1 MSLLGAREEISEN
14 ISGDSLLRE
23 VGERALVLCSSGS
36 RWAWRCPGCVIP
48 PTTIA
53 PTLANLFYVSV
64 LTLIPE
70 KLQKNVS
77 RCVSALIV

>member
-1 MSLLGAREEISEN
+1 MSLLGAREVISEN
-14 ISGDSLLRE
+14 ITGDSLLRE
-23 VGERALVLCSSGS
+23 VGERVLVLCSSGS